1 MKVPTS
7 QDNLWIAAGDGQFD
21 RVRELVEGGQ
31 SVNSHDEFG
40 YTALHAAV
48 SYNQY
53 EIVEYLIQKGA
64 NVNIED
70 LEKDT
75 PLYVAETVKMAQLLL
90 DHGADPKHVND
101 DGYTPAMTASE
112 EGWNEVAQL
121 LAGITQETL
130 PSANE
135 EEEQEEDTL
144 AHVQEAEDHDEFYN
158 AHLEEIM
165 KRIEEQG
172 GVQDE
177 EELREMVTKM
187 VLEGMQRNINEQQ

>member
-21 RVRELVEGGQ
+21 RVRELVEEGQ
-31 SVNSHDEFG
+31 SVDSHDEFG
-40 YTALHAAV
+40 YTAMHAAV

-53 EIVEYLIQKGA
+53 EIVEYLIEKGA

-70 LEKDT
+70 AEKDT

-90 DHGADPKHVND
+90 DHGADPKHTNEE
-101 DGYTPAMTASE
+101 GYTPAMTALE
-112 EGWNEVAQL
+112 EGWEEVAEF

-130 PSANE
+130 SSMKE
-135 EEEQEEDTL
+135 EEESNSL
-144 AHVQEAEDHDEFYN
+144 AHVQEGEDHDEFYN
-158 AHLEEIM
+158 THLEEII
-165 KRIEEQG
+165 KHIEEQG

-177 EELREMVTKM
+177 EELKEMVTKM
-187 VLEGMQRNINEQQ
+187 VLEGMQRSMDEQQ